1 MSVCVN
7 DLVNFYMSID
17 RVTEMLAQRER
28 ERERER
34 AVDTDRRMYR
44 DRYV

>member
-7 DLVNFYMSID
+7 DLVNFYMSIA
-17 RVTEMLAQRER
+17 RLTEMLAQ
-28 ERERER
+28 RERER